1 MRFYMR
7 FYVLLLALPLSFC
20 HRGKPEEPP
29 IASQAKALPDQA
41 PLARELER
49 FVAIPLQVDL
59 SFLAPSERAALSKL
73 AELAPVLDRIYLR
86 QVYQGNLALRE
97 EIASSTRPDSQDL
110 LAMFDLHFG
119 PWNTLDANKPFYGSM
134 ERPKG
139 AGVYPSDLS
148 QAEFLAWIEKHP
160 DQEGQLKSPYAVV
173 RRSEQGL
180 QAIPY
185 HLEYGEDVERAA
197 RIMEEAAQLSGDAR
211 LKHFLTLRAK
221 AFRSDDYFE
230 SEMAWMDLDGQIEV
244 AVGPYEVYTDSLMEL
259 KTFYEMFL
267 TVRNPEESAR
277 LDRFKGFLPEF
288 EANLPIPEEHKN
300 FRRGTSSPL
309 AVVDQ
314 VLGAGDCRP
323 GVQTIAF
330 NLPNDERVREAK
342 GSKKVL
348 LRNVMAAKFYAIL
361 KPMAREVLSP
371 EQAEMVDFESFFLE
385 VLFHELSHGLGPG
398 TIRMGDKETTV
409 SAMLGE
415 HYSALE
421 EGKADIMGLYNLL
434 YLLDKQELP
443 ETSRDR
449 LLCTYFTGLF
459 RSMRFGVH
467 EAHGAGAAF
476 QFSFLKEQ
484 GAFTS
489 EEQGTFRLNMDRFP
503 AAITAL
509 VQQVCLIQAKG
520 DVEGAARFLAGYA
533 VLLPEA
539 EAVTA
544 RFQNLPVD
552 IRPQYPAL

>member
-1 MRFYMR
+1 MRCYLF
-7 FYVLLLALPLSFC
+7 LLALPLAFC
-20 HRGKPEEPP
+20 QRGKPEET
-29 IASQAKALPDQA
+29 
-41 PLARELER
+41 PLVAQPKTATEQSPLVRELER
-49 FVAIPLQVDL
+49 FAAIPLQVDL
-59 SFLAPSERAALSKL
+59 SFLAPSERAALAKL

-86 QVYQGNLALRE
+86 QVYQGNQALRQ
-97 EIASSTRPDSQDL
+97 EIASSGRPDRQEL

-119 PWNTLDANKPFYGSM
+119 PWNTLDANKPFYGSL

-139 AGVYPSDLS
+139 AGVYPQDLS
-148 QAEFLAWIEKHP
+148 QAEFLAWLEKHP
-160 DQEGQLKSPYAVV
+160 DQEEQLKSPYSVV
-173 RRSEQGL
+173 RRNEQGL
-180 QAIPY
+180 VAIPY
-185 HLEYGEDVERAA
+185 RQEYGEDLERAA
-197 RIMEEAAQLSGDAR
+197 LIMEEAAQLSADAK

-221 AFRSDDYFE
+221 AFRTDDYFE

-277 LDRFKGFLPEF
+277 LDRFKGLLPEF
-288 EANLPIPEEHKN
+288 EANLPIPDEHKN

-314 VLGAGDCRP
+314 VLGAGECRP

-348 LRNVMAAKFYAIL
+348 LRNVMAAKFHAIL
-361 KPMAREVLSP
+361 KPMASEVLPP
-371 EQAEMVDFESFFLE
+371 EQAELVDFESFFLE
-385 VLFHELSHGLGPG
+385 VLFHELAHGLGPG
-398 TIRMGDKETTV
+398 TIRVGDRETTV
-409 SAMLGE
+409 SAMLAE
-415 HYSALE
+415 HYSSLE

-434 YLLDKQELP
+434 YLLNRQELP
-443 ETSRDR
+443 ETNRDR

-489 EEQGTFRLNMDRFP
+489 EENGTFRLNMDRFP
-503 AAITAL
+503 AAIAAL
-509 VQQVCLIQAKG
+509 VQRVCLIQAKG
-520 DVEGAARFLAGYA
+520 DVEGAARFLASYA
-533 VLLPEA
+533 VLLPEV

-544 RFQNLPVD
+544 KFQDLPVD
-552 IRPQYPAL
+552 IRPQYPQL